1 MRRKPIPKLQVRQE
15 QNLTS
20 SLILIRQLWKKPR
33 STSRMK
39 ALKSS
44 KSGSCVSLA
53 SRSQSAWSFNL
64 ANTFLSAQAVKNP
77 GEIKQPEPI
86 SH

>member
-1 MRRKPIPKLQVRQE
+1 MRRKPIPKVQVFQG

-20 SLILIRQLWKKPR
+20 SSILIKQLWKKPR
-33 STSRMK
+33 LTSRMK

-44 KSGSCVSLA
+44 KNGSCVSLA
-53 SRSQSAWSFNL
+53 SRSQSAWSFSL
-64 ANTFLSAQAVKNP
+64 ANTFLSALAVKNP
-77 GEIKQPEPI
+77 GEIKHPEPI